1 MSFLSSTPTP
11 PPVVSGV
18 SFGYG
23 LLCNLPF
30 LLSFLLFMVLAHR
43 SFSFFTS
50 ASATIAT
57 RAVFDLCLATAG
69 VISELV
75 LCEISDW
82 VAPGARFIAWKIA
95 TTFLLVML
103 IVIIPLLIGY
113 NWFADSTGPAKR
125 LVLPF
130 TIISFACWL
139 FLFYRIGDYL
149 PLAKHVEGS
158 FWEYTLS
165 FNEECLARVGLIGV
179 SAMGVLSG
187 FGAVSAPYS
196 SFTTKPRSVSEMD
209 ISRVRTG
216 IETTEELIRYKE
228 SSLKTLEQR
237 LLEKQKTTTRSTTN
251 LVAKMMSSFRGD
263 SDEKEYASARL
274 ELEGLY
280 AMRRS
285 LEGDLRD
292 LTKRYLEQQN
302 EKTILG
308 KIHKS
313 LYFLFAIYCV
323 YRIAATSISRNP
335 FRRAKTSFSQTDP
348 ITHVLALLAQYYDPD
363 LNRQSWARQIGF
375 LFSGI
380 IFMCSISSVLSTF
393 NMVSKALP
401 QALERA
407 NVALLVAEVLG
418 TYAIST
424 SILLRSN
431 LPKDMSSAVS
441 SALGAPLDTLFV
453 DRWFDTLFLG
463 AAFVSAAGLYIGRRF
478 FRDDALEDDV
488 LESGKRA

>member
-1 MSFLSSTPTP
+1 M
-11 PPVVSGV
+11 
-18 SFGYG
+18 
-23 LLCNLPF
+23 
-30 LLSFLLFMVLAHR
+30 
-43 SFSFFTS
+43 
-50 ASATIAT
+50 
-57 RAVFDLCLATAG
+57 
-69 VISELV
+69 
-75 LCEISDW
+75 
-82 VAPGARFIAWKIA
+82 
-95 TTFLLVML
+95 
-103 IVIIPLLIGY
+103 
-113 NWFADSTGPAKR
+113 
-125 LVLPF
+125 
-130 TIISFACWL
+130 
-139 FLFYRIGDYL
+139 
-149 PLAKHVEGS
+149 
-158 FWEYTLS
+158 S

-179 SAMGVLSG
+179 SVMGVLSG
-187 FGAVSAPYS
+187 FGAVSAPYA
-196 SFTTKPRSVSEMD
+196 SFTTKPRVISEMD
-209 ISRVRTG
+209 ITRVRSG
-216 IETTEELIRYKE
+216 IETTDELIHYKE

-237 LLEKQKTTTRSTTN
+237 LLDKQKVNARSTTN
-251 LVAKMMSSFRGD
+251 LMAKMMSSFRGD

-280 AMRRS
+280 VMHRS
-285 LEGDLRD
+285 LDGDLRD
-292 LTKRYLEQQN
+292 LTKRYNEQQN
-302 EKTILG
+302 AKTVLG
-308 KIHKS
+308 KIYKS

-335 FRRAKTSFSQTDP
+335 FRRAKSSFSQSDP

-393 NMVSKALP
+393 NMISKALP

-418 TYAIST
+418 TYAVST

-453 DRWFDTLFLG
+453 DRWFDTLFLC

-478 FRDDALEDDV
+478 FGEEALEEDI